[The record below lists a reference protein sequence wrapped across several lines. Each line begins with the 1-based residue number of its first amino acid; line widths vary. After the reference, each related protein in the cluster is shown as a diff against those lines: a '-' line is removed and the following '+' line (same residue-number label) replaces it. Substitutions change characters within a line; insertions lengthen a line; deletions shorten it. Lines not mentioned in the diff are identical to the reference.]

1 MVSEGEYDDDYES
14 EGAFVDSTEEVSG
27 EDYESEPFMSE
38 DDEENIPANMTPQQE
53 LEFLSRKTE
62 QPSKSKSSFQIFQDK
77 LNKQIRE
84 FEEENV
90 AQKPWVLS
98 GEVSKKTRPMNS
110 LLEEV
115 VEFDQSIKVFGVNVL
130 VYLF

>member
-53 LEFLSRKTE
+53 LEFLSRKAE
-62 QPSKSKSSFQIFQDK
+62 QPSRSKSSFQIFQDK